1 MSVRLNLE
9 TLPDSIYAVELQK
22 APPGA
27 HFPEPLEAQFARA
40 TLRNSRTV
48 VRFACTLTVLLVA
61 SRGAELLVM
70 RHALPETPVNVGV
83 VLSSL
88 ALVWLAWSRSFER
101 LFLPFAS
108 LLVPVR
114 NVLIAVQVVR
124 AVAGDG
130 AVAEL
135 MVLPLL
141 VIGPLYFIG
150 LPFRAGLLSA
160 VLACA
165 GELIAAHLWRLPAS
179 VAVPTAVILLT
190 TLVTCAVAA
199 RSSEKH
205 SRRAFL
211 EGELIGELAQQDA
224 LTWTKNRRMFDES
237 LARLWRQAASEAGAL
252 SILLIDIDYFKAFND
267 RYGHQAGDAALRQ
280 AAQAM
285 QCCARRPL
293 DVVARYGGEE
303 FGAILFGTDRSGA
316 QSTAEAMRR
325 AVQDLA
331 IEHDGSRCA
340 SVLTIS
346 VGVAVVEPTAW
357 RNPYGA
363 LQLADEALYQAK
375 SKGRNRVVLMDDAAH
390 RLLVTGEFSKDI
402 LTQLRRDAPAG

>member
-1 MSVRLNLE
+1 MSVQLDLE
-9 TLPDSIYAVELQK
+9 ALPDSIYAVELRK
-22 APPGA
+22 VPPSA
-27 HFPEPLEAQFARA
+27 RFPEPLEAQFARA

-61 SRGAELLVM
+61 LRGAELLLT
-70 RHALPETPVNVGV
+70 RHMLPVSLINSSVL
-83 VLSSL
+83 LSSL
-88 ALVWLAWSRSFER
+88 VLVWAAWSRSYEQ
-101 LFLPFAS
+101 LFLPLAWV
-108 LLVPVR
+108 LVPLR
-114 NVLIAVQVVR
+114 NVLIAEQVVH
-124 AVAGDG
+124 AAAIG

-141 VIGPLYFIG
+141 VIGPLFFIG
-150 LPFRAGLLSA
+150 LPFRAGLLA
-160 VLACA
+160 AALACA
-165 GELIAAHLWRLPAS
+165 TELAAAHVLHLPGP
-179 VAVPTAVILLT
+179 VAAPAAGILLT
-190 TLVTCAVAA
+190 TLVTCGVAA
-199 RSSEKH
+199 RSIEKH

-211 EGELIGELAQQDA
+211 EGQLIGELAQQDA

-237 LARLWRQAASEAGAL
+237 LARLWRQAASEARAL

-267 RYGHQAGDAALRQ
+267 RYGHQAGDVALRQ
-280 AAQAM
+280 AAQAI
-285 QCCARRPL
+285 QSCARRPL

-331 IEHDGSRCA
+331 IEHDGSRCG

-402 LTQLRRDAPAG
+402 ITQLRRDAPAG